1 MKITL
6 NKLRTLIREVVA
18 ESNGARLSW
27 EEACEVHEDLMKK
40 HVFSINPASLAR
52 AGMPS
57 VEIAQ
62 KIQAAADQVTQELP
76 RMTGWSAEELWRET
90 VARKKSSLGIS

>member
-6 NKLRTLIREVVA
+6 NKLRTLIHEVVA
-18 ESNGARLSW
+18 ESSGARLPW
-27 EEACEVHEDLMKK
+27 EEACQVHEDLMKQ
-40 HVFSINPASLAR
+40 HVFSINPAGLAR
-52 AGMPS
+52 AGVSS

-62 KIQAAADQVTQELP
+62 KIQAAADRVTRELP
-76 RMTGWSAEELWRET
+76 QMTGWNAEELWRET